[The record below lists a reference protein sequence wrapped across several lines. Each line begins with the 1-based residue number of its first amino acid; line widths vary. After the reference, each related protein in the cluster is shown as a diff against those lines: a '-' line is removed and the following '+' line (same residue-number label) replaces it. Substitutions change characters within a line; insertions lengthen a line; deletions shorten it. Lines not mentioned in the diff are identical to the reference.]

1 MKACVILAGGDV
13 NEKIHIQSGEM
24 LICAD
29 SGYRHALKQKLK
41 PDVLIGD
48 FDSYTEKLPEDIEII
63 RYPVEKDVSDTWA
76 CVQYAKEKGY
86 NCFKIYGAFGGDRID
101 HSIANLQLIRSVAE
115 ENSDIV
121 LYYKKQILMNVNAGE
136 SYLISENFPYFSVFA
151 LSDTCK
157 GVTITGAKYLLSDA
171 ELKNSFPLGLSNEIN
186 TLAGAY
192 VSVKEGILLLV
203 MTKK

>member
-1 MKACVILAGGDV
+1 
-13 NEKIHIQSGEM
+13 
-24 LICAD
+24 
-29 SGYRHALKQKLK
+29 
-41 PDVLIGD
+41 
-48 FDSYTEKLPEDIEII
+48 
-63 RYPVEKDVSDTWA
+63 
-76 CVQYAKEKGY
+76 KGY